1 MRLRRSN
8 ASGRGYRRLAAG
20 TGFSYRDLDGSTVP
34 PGPVRERLESIGI
47 PPAWTDVWI
56 APFENGHIQATGMDA
71 VGRRQYIYHP
81 EWRARKDRLKFDRS
95 LQLAES
101 LPAARRR
108 VTMDLRSEGFTRDR
122 VLAGAFRMLDSGSLR
137 VGSER
142 YTNENGSRGLATL
155 LCAHVQVR
163 KDRILLRFPAKS
175 GKDWE
180 SEIHDPDLA
189 VLLRLLKRRGP
200 NARLLAYKEGRTWRP
215 VTSAE
220 INAYVK
226 ERTGSDFT
234 AKDFRT
240 LRGTVA
246 AAASLARTGP
256 QRTVARRKRAI
267 SRAMMDAAEVLGN
280 TPSIARKSYVDPRV
294 VDHYNDGATIDP
306 KRPDSAEAELR
317 ALLYR
322 EGNVVPLA
330 GAAEA

>member
-8 ASGRGYRRLAAG
+8 ASGRGYRRVPAG
-20 TGFSYRDLDGSTVP
+20 KGFSYRDLDGSTLP
-34 PGPVRERLESIGI
+34 AGHPVRERLESIGI

-56 APFENGHIQATGMDA
+56 APFENGHIQATGVDA

-81 EWRARKDRLKFDRS
+81 EWRERKDRAKFDRS

-163 KDRILLRFPAKS
+163 KDRILLRFPGKS

-180 SEIHDPDLA
+180 SEIRDPDLA

-256 QRTVARRKRAI
+256 QRTAAKRKRAV
-267 SRAMMDAAEVLGN
+267 SRAMYDASEVLGN

-294 VDHYNDGATIDP
+294 VDHYNEGDTIDP
-306 KRPDSAEAELR
+306 KRPDSAESELR

-330 GAAEA
+330 KSG

>member
-8 ASGRGYRRLAAG
+8 ASGRGYRRVAAG
-20 TGFSYRDLDGSTVP
+20 TGFSYRDLDGSTLP
-34 PGPVRERLESIGI
+34 PGPVRDRLESIGI

-56 APFENGHIQATGMDA
+56 APFENGHIQATGVDA

-81 EWRARKDRLKFDRS
+81 EWRERKDRAKFDRS

-101 LPAARRR
+101 LPAARRK
-108 VTMDLRSEGFTRDR
+108 VTMDLRSEGFTRER
-122 VLAGAFRMLDSGSLR
+122 VLAAAFRMLDSGSLR

-155 LCAHVQVR
+155 LCAHVRVR
-163 KDRILLRFPAKS
+163 KDRILLSFPAKS

-180 SEIHDPDLA
+180 SEIRDPDLA
-189 VLLRLLKRRGP
+189 DLLRLLKRRGP
-200 NARLLAYKEGRTWRP
+200 NARLLAYKDGGKWRP
-215 VTSAE
+215 VTSAD

-240 LRGTVA
+240 LRGTAA
-246 AAASLARTGP
+246 AAASLARTGAL
-256 QRTVARRKRAI
+256 RTAAKRKRAI
-267 SRAMMDAAEVLGN
+267 SRAMIEAAETLGN

-294 VDHYNDGATIDP
+294 VDHYHDGETIDP
-306 KRPDSAEAELR
+306 KRLDSAEAELR

-322 EGNVVPLA
+322 EGQVVPLA
-330 GAAEA
+330 AN